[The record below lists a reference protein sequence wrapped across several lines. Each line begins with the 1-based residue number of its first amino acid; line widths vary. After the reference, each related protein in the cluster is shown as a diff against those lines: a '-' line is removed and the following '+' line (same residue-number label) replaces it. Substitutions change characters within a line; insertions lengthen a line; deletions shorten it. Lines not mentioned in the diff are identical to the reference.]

1 MGDVNDARLPPEH
14 SPGWYAGAD
23 QWLKVLVEVQQH
35 VTRAGP
41 VVDDVA
47 QALAD
52 EARRLIGGF
61 VVVMMLDGAHL
72 RVAATAGTGP
82 ADLSRGLRFAAHSS
96 LSEQCIRSGEPVVHH
111 DLSRAPMSH
120 QPLYQRFG
128 MRSAVLA
135 PLTHGLESIGVMV
148 LADPEP
154 HAFSHED
161 RDVLSL
167 LAFTGASAMA
177 ASTIE
182 TDLAGERLRLF
193 AASSLTGT
201 GLWRWD
207 AVSDRLQWST
217 EMFAITGLDSN
228 VTPTVGLW
236 ESLLHP
242 DDRRRCDL
250 ATHLA
255 DTPEGRTETLRLRH
269 VDGGWRELVAWSRPV
284 MDGDRVTGV
293 FGATVDVSSQRGA
306 EREVARMAARD
317 GLTGLANRSV
327 LDDLTRRSI
336 ATLPEPE
343 DAEALGQDEAVDLI
357 EGLGPVTALLLLD
370 LDRFKLVN
378 DTLGHTVGDALL
390 VAVADRLTS
399 ALELSGVSDC
409 APTVARLGGDE
420 FVVLLPWVAG
430 VEAACDVARWLLDE
444 VRQPLLIEG
453 VDMVCTGSIGVSV
466 ASHCAR
472 SAGELFREADLA
484 MYRAKGAGRDR
495 IAVYDSQ
502 LHAEAESRLATERRL
517 RSAIERGRLS
527 AVYQPIVR
535 LSDERVVGVEA
546 LMRLIDDGGE
556 LMLPENFIDVA
567 EDTGLV
573 VALDHWILEEGVAT
587 LSEWAQHGNSEL
599 TMQVN
604 VSARTLEQ
612 PGFDEFV
619 LEVLAAHG
627 VGPTALRLELTE
639 TSLVPGGSPAQDAMR
654 RLATVGIKTG
664 IDDFGTGYSALAYLQ
679 ELPVGFIKV
688 DRSFVS
694 RLDGSERPSAV
705 VRAVVELAH
714 AHGHQV
720 TAEGVETEQQAVL
733 LRDMGCDH
741 AQGWLFGRPTLEHVP
756 EQTWIEKRRGA
767 PAR

>member
-1 MGDVNDARLPPEH
+1 MADVDDARHPPDPA
-14 SPGWYAGAD
+14 PGWYAGAD

-35 VTRAGP
+35 VSRAGP

-52 EARRLIGGF
+52 EAHRLIGGA
-61 VVVMMLDGAHL
+61 VVVSLLDGAHL
-72 RVAATAGTGP
+72 RVAATSGGP
-82 ADLSRGLRFAAHSS
+82 EGLDPGLRFPTTESI
-96 LSEQCIRSGEPVVHH
+96 SEECLRVGEPVAHH
-111 DLSRAPMSH
+111 DLSRLPWAQTPIH
-120 QPLYQRFG
+120 RHFG

-135 PLTHGLESIGVMV
+135 PLAHGLEAFGVIM
-148 LADPEP
+148 LAAPEP
-154 HAFSHED
+154 HAFTHED
-161 RDVLSL
+161 RDVLAL

-177 ASTIE
+177 ASTME

-207 AVSDRLQWST
+207 AVSDRLQWSE
-217 EMFAITGLDSN
+217 EMFAITGVDPSAN
-228 VTPTVGLW
+228 PTVELW

-250 ATHLA
+250 TTHLA
-255 DTPEGRTETLRLRH
+255 DSPEGRTETLRLRH
-269 VDGGWRELVAWSRPV
+269 GDGGWRELVAWSRPV
-284 MDGDRVTGV
+284 FDGERMTGV
-293 FGATVDVSSQRGA
+293 FGATVDVTAQRGA

-317 GLTGLANRSV
+317 GLTGLANRAV

-336 ATLPEPE
+336 ATLPPPDDEQ
-343 DAEALGQDEAVDLI
+343 AGQEEAVDLL

-430 VEAACDVARWLLDE
+430 VDAACDVARWLLDE
-444 VRQPLLIEG
+444 VRQPLVIEG
-453 VDMVCTGSIGVSV
+453 VDMVCTGSIGVAV
-466 ASHCAR
+466 ASHSGR

-535 LSDERVVGVEA
+535 LVDERVVGVEA
-546 LMRLIDDGGE
+546 LMRLVDDSGD

-573 VALDHWILEEGVAT
+573 VALDHWMLEEGVAT
-587 LSEWAQHGNSEL
+587 LAEWARQGNADL

-612 PGFDEFV
+612 PGFDEYV
-619 LEVLAAHG
+619 LDVLDSYG

-654 RLATVGIKTG
+654 RLATTGIKTG

-720 TAEGVETEQQAVL
+720 TAEGVETEQQAQL
-733 LRDMGCDH
+733 LREMGCDH
-741 AQGWLFGRPTLEHVP
+741 AQGWLFGRPSLEHVP
-756 EQTWIEKRRGA
+756 EQTWVERRRGA